1 MLLKSK
7 NTFLAPTYVDN
18 LLSSTIN
25 KIHDDFEILIDTV
38 LLKLKD
44 KHTIIK
50 QLIELGKPTKWF
62 AIKLIK

>member
-7 NTFLAPTYVDN
+7 NTFLAHTYVDN

-62 AIKLIK
+62 AIKLIN

>member
-18 LLSSTIN
+18 LFTTTIN
-25 KIHDDFEILIDTV
+25 KIHDDFDTLIDTV

-44 KHTIIK
+44 KHAIIK
-50 QLIELGKPTKWF
+50 QLIELGKPSK
-62 AIKLIK
+62 